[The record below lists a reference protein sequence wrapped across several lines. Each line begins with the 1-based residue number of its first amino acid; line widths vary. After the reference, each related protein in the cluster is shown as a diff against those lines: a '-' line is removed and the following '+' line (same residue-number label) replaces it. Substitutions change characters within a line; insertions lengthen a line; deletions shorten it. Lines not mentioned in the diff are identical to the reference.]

1 MAFGFACILL
11 VMTHVVIA
19 RACPVPMHLDRVAWV
34 DLECTPSNTP
44 MDLVSFYDRTSGLQ
58 LFTLA
63 LLIVLTLGAA
73 ALIVERV
80 VHYSRAIRQT
90 RLFISLANDALFQ
103 DRPHDV
109 ILLAERFRHC
119 PVACVVNASL
129 TPDAVGVQ
137 FSPFGCHTAATA
149 QVAKVAQGLATLGAI
164 AMTTP
169 IVGAVL
175 AVEGLIRC
183 LRLSSVLQISSD
195 VLQNW
200 IADWLI
206 GLLIGLVVAFAA
218 TWAHRLLSAT
228 ANRLLLE
235 MDRIS
240 LALISRITSSLERSR
255 RDGRLLMPVTAEI
268 ESFATRP
275 LNS

>member
-19 RACPVPMHLDRVAWV
+19 PACPVPMHVDRVVWV

-44 MDLVSFYDRTSGLQ
+44 MDLVSFYDRTSVLQ

-73 ALIVERV
+73 ALIVERA
-80 VHYSRAIRQT
+80 VHYSRASRQT
-90 RLFISLANDALFQ
+90 RRFVSLANDALFQ
-103 DRPHDV
+103 DRAHDV
-109 ILLAERFRHC
+109 VLLAARFRHS

-129 TPDAVGVQ
+129 TPGAAEDR
-137 FSPFGCHTAATA
+137 FSSFGRHTAATV
-149 QVAKVAQGLATLGAI
+149 QVARVARGLATLGAV
-164 AMTTP
+164 ATTTP

-183 LRLSSVLQISSD
+183 LRVSSVFEISPD

-206 GLLIGLVVAFAA
+206 GLLIGLVVAFVA
-218 TWAHRLLSAT
+218 TWAHRLLAAT

-235 MDRIS
+235 MDRLS
-240 LALISRITSSLERSR
+240 LAFISRIPSSSEEPANEV
-255 RDGRLLMPVTAEI
+255 RLLRSATIEI
-268 ESFATRP
+268 GSFATRR
-275 LNS
+275 L